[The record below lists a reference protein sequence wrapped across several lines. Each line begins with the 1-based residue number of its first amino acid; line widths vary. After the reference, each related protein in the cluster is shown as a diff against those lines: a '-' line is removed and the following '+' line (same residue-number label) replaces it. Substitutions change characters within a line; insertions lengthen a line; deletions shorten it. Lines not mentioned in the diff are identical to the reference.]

1 MDQDQIKPVTPMQR
15 MDDQDEGGIA
25 LGEIIAILFEYRWL
39 VVSVTA
45 LGLLLGGGAAFVSRP
60 EYRASG
66 LIQVEEKASAALSGL
81 KELGSLMG
89 LAGDTTVAAEQE
101 ILASRMVLNKV
112 IERQKL
118 NIVAEPRYF
127 PLLGRAVAR
136 RYGGE
141 GINSPLMGLG
151 SYAWGGEAIQVDAL
165 EVPRDML
172 DERLTL
178 VLTDTQAFELVADN
192 DIVVLRGTV
201 GARAES
207 GKYAIFVAKLEARV
221 GTKFWLIKKSPEQ
234 AVKALSDKYTIKER
248 GKKSG
253 ILEVSLQGVDPEK
266 IAPVLD
272 DILNTYVRQ
281 NVERRSA
288 EAETTL
294 QFLEKQLPL
303 IKRQMDSAEAAYNAY
318 RQSRGSLDLNIETQ
332 SVLQSLVEVDNQI
345 VALRQERDELR
356 QYFTGE
362 HPRIQAA
369 DARIEKLKQRRAQ
382 FDKDVSRLPDTQ
394 QEVLRLSRDV
404 EVSTALYTN
413 LVNTAQQLRVSKAG
427 TVGDVRIIDSAAVSY
442 QPVGLKAPAF
452 VVIGAFLGLLCAVCL
467 VWLIRT
473 LRVVVEDPEE
483 IESRLG
489 LPVYASI
496 PHSSDEVAIARRGK
510 SSRSGGELLAVTNPE
525 DDAIESLR
533 SLRTTIHFALLD
545 AQQNSLLITGASPGL
560 GKSFISKNLGAVLA
574 QTGKRIVIV
583 DADLRR
589 GHINK
594 DFGLRRDVGVSE
606 YVAGSAS
613 IDDVIKPTAIPNLW
627 VVTTGQI
634 PPNPSE
640 LLMHLRFEELMEKLG
655 ERFDTLIVDA
665 PPVLAVSD
673 AAIIGR
679 HVGATLMVA
688 RSGRHPIRELE
699 QAVRRLSQAGVHVKG
714 FVFNDLNTERQRYR
728 YGYKGYVYRY
738 SYGNNNK
745 V

>member
-1 MDQDQIKPVTPMQR
+1 MEHQNLSPAAQGL
-15 MDDQDEGGIA
+15 DDQDDDGLA
-25 LGEIIAILFEYRWL
+25 LGEILAVLIDYRWL
-39 VVSVTA
+39 IAIITIVGV
-45 LGLLLGGGAAFVSRP
+45 LLSAGWTFIARP

-66 LIQVEEKASAALSGL
+66 LIQVEEKASSALTGL

-89 LAGDTTVAAEQE
+89 LGGDTTVAAEQE
-101 ILASRMVLNKV
+101 ILSSRMVLDKV
-112 IERQKL
+112 IEKQRL
-118 NIVAEPRYF
+118 NILAEPAYF
-127 PLLGRAVAR
+127 PLIGRAIAR
-136 RYGGE
+136 RYKEE
-141 GINSPLMGLG
+141 GLAAPLFGLDG
-151 SYAWGGEAIQVDAL
+151 FAWGGESIKVDSL
-165 EVPRDML
+165 SVPRDML
-172 DERLTL
+172 DERLSLKVGDDGT
-178 VLTDTQAFELVADN
+178 FELFAD
-192 DIVVLRGTV
+192 DDEALLKGKVGTRATV
-201 GARAES
+201 GEYS
-207 GKYAIFVAKLEARV
+207 IFVAQMAARPGTRFKLVRMSADQALEE
-221 GTKFWLIKKSPEQ
+221 LSKKY
-234 AVKALSDKYTIKER
+234 VIKER

-253 ILEVSLQGVDPEK
+253 ILDISLQGKDPDK
-266 IAPVLD
+266 LGVVLD

-288 EAETTL
+288 EAENTL
-294 QFLEKQLPL
+294 AFLEKQLPE
-303 IKRQMDSAEAAYNAY
+303 IKRQMDVAEAAYNNY
-318 RQSRGSLDLNIETQ
+318 RQTRGSLDLNIETQ

-356 QYFTGE
+356 QYFTAE

-369 DARIEKLKQRRAQ
+369 NARIEQLKQRRAQ
-382 FDKDVSRLPDTQ
+382 FDSSVAKLPDTQ
-394 QEVLRLSRDV
+394 QEVLRLARDV
-404 EVSTALYTN
+404 EVNTALYTN

-427 TVGDVRIIDSAAVSY
+427 TVGDVRIIDPAAVTSK
-442 QPVGLKAPAF
+442 PVGLKAAAILA
-452 VVIGAFLGLLCAVCL
+452 IGGFLGLMASLAAV
-467 VWLIRT
+467 WFIRT
-473 LRVVVEDPEE
+473 LRVVVENPEE

-496 PHSSDEVAIARRGK
+496 PHSSEEVAINK
-510 SSRSGGELLAVTNPE
+510 RSKGAKAGELLAVSNPE

-545 AQQNSLLITGASPGL
+545 AQQNSLLITGPSPGL

-594 DFGLRRDVGVSE
+594 EFGLKRETGISE
-606 YVAGSAS
+606 FVAGEAS
-613 IDDVIKPTAIPNLW
+613 IDDVVKPTAVPNLW

-640 LLMHLRFEELMEKLG
+640 LLMHLRFEELLEKLG

-665 PPVLAVSD
+665 PPILAVSD

-688 RSGRHPIRELE
+688 RAGRHPVRELE
-699 QAVRRLSQAGVHVKG
+699 QAVKRLNQSGVHVKG
-714 FVFNDLNTERQRYR
+714 FVFNDLDTTKQRYR

-738 SYGNNNK
+738 SYSK
-745 V
+745 KS

>member
-1 MDQDQIKPVTPMQR
+1 MEQQKIGPSSQGL
-15 MDDQDEGGIA
+15 DDQDGDSLA
-25 LGEIIAILFEYRWL
+25 LGEIIAVLMDYRWL
-39 VVSVTA
+39 IAAITLV
-45 LGLLLGGGAAFVSRP
+45 GLLLGAAWTFIARP
-60 EYRASG
+60 EYKASG
-66 LIQVEEKASAALSGL
+66 LIQVEEKASSALTGL

-101 ILASRMVLNKV
+101 ILNSRMVLERV
-112 IERQKL
+112 IEKQRL
-118 NIVAEPRYF
+118 NISAEPRYF
-127 PLLGRAVAR
+127 PVVGRAIAS
-136 RYGGE
+136 RYKDE
-141 GINSPLMGLG
+141 GFASPFFGLNG
-151 SYAWGGEAIQVDAL
+151 FAWGGESIRVDSL
-165 EVPRDML
+165 SVPKDML
-172 DERLTL
+172 DERLKL
-178 VLTDTQAFELVADN
+178 VVGEGGAFELYADDDLPVLKGSVGVRASAGGYSIFISQIVARPETQFR
-192 DIVVLRGTV
+192 IVKLSSDQALEDLTK
-201 GARAES
+201 
-207 GKYAIFVAKLEARV
+207 KYMV
-221 GTKFWLIKKSPEQ
+221 
-234 AVKALSDKYTIKER
+234 KER

-253 ILEVSLQGVDPEK
+253 ILDVTLQGKDAAK
-266 IAPVLD
+266 IGVVLD

-288 EAETTL
+288 EAENTL
-294 QFLEKQLPL
+294 VFLEKQLPEV
-303 IKRQMDSAEAAYNAY
+303 KRQMDAAEAAYNSY
-318 RQSRGSLDLNIETQ
+318 RQNRGSLDLNIETQ

-356 QYFTGE
+356 QYFTPE

-382 FDKDVSRLPDTQ
+382 FDGAVSKLPATQ
-394 QEVLRLSRDV
+394 QEVLRLARDV
-404 EVSTALYTN
+404 EVNTALYTD

-427 TVGDVRIIDSAAVSY
+427 TVGDVRIIDSAAVTS
-442 QPVGLKAPAF
+442 QPVGLGAP
-452 VVIGAFLGLLCAVCL
+452 VIIAIAGFLGLTVSAL
-467 VWLIRT
+467 VVWVLRT
-473 LRVVVEDPEE
+473 LSIVVEDPEE

-496 PHSSDEVAIARRGK
+496 PHSKEEVAITK
-510 SSRSGGELLAVTNPE
+510 SAKGAKLAGLLAVSNPE

-545 AQQNSLLITGASPGL
+545 ASQNSLLITGPSPGL

-594 DFGLRRDVGVSE
+594 EFGLKREIGISE
-606 YVAGSAS
+606 YVAGEAS
-613 IDDVIKPTAIPNLW
+613 VDDVVKPTAVPNLW

-640 LLMHLRFEELMEKLG
+640 LLMHLRFSDLLEKLS

-665 PPVLAVSD
+665 PPILAVSD

-679 HVGATLMVA
+679 NVGATLMVA
-688 RSGRHPIRELE
+688 RAGRHPIRELE
-699 QAVRRLSQAGVHVKG
+699 QAVKRLTQAGVQVKG
-714 FVFNDLNTERQRYR
+714 FVFNDLDTDRQRYR

-738 SYGNNNK
+738 SYKGK
-745 V
+745 A